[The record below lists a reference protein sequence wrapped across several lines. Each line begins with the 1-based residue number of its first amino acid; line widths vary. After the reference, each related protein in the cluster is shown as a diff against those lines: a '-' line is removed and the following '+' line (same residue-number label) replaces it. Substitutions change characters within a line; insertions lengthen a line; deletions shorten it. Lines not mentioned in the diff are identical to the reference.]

1 MSKMA
6 RAPFDV
12 RAARAGDA
20 AGIARLSGELGY
32 PVSADEMADRLTVL
46 LRLAGHHVAVAE
58 SGVELLGFAAVE
70 IRMLLVSGSKA
81 ELMGLVVGSDARRMG
96 VGTALV
102 RAAEEWCRAQGV
114 DRMTVRSN
122 TARKESHGFYE
133 RLGYTRAKSQHVYLK
148 ELAGG

>member
-1 MSKMA
+1 MSNKAGSPFPVRVA
-6 RAPFDV
+6 RI
-12 RAARAGDA
+12 GDA
-20 AGIARLSGELGY
+20 AEIARLSGELGY
-32 PVSADEMADRLTVL
+32 PVSVDEMADRLAVL
-46 LRLAGHHVAVAE
+46 LPLAGHHVAVVE
-58 SGVELLGFAAVE
+58 SGMELLGFAAVE
-70 IRMLLVSGSKA
+70 IRTLLVSGRKA

-102 RAAEEWCRAQGV
+102 RAAEEWSRAQGI

-133 RLGYTRAKSQHVYLK
+133 RLGYTRAKSQHVYFK